1 MATESYIIP
10 VYVKTLSGEIIQLS
24 VDRYLRRQGVH
35 DALCRAYPDE
45 FPYDL
50 THVTAIDTESEI
62 KGDPF
67 LEAEMTFLVVVEKDT
82 LCRLTSVETRPLVRH
97 WTFTTSA
104 DRVYHI
110 YRVIHRMDC
119 GYVQG
124 MVTSLN
130 GPFSVTPYAYYAMSE
145 DEPLSE
151 EDLQTAYFYHKRVS
165 ELFYNLLLDSDSD
178 PSQITFHDAY
188 AMQLIVNQYEKD
200 IGNVRLPTQSFTG
213 RVIFSFC
220 ECGHLHNAVH
230 GYLHDIT
237 HHHKTTAHVIGH
249 PSNRAFIARAKAYAE
264 KLTCVQ

>member
-1 MATESYIIP
+1 MATESYMIP
-10 VYVKTLSGEIIQLS
+10 VYVKTLSGEMIQLS

-50 THVTAIDTESEI
+50 THVTAAETESEI

-67 LEAEMTFLVVVEKDT
+67 LEAEMTFLAVVEKDT

-110 YRVIHRMDC
+110 YRVIHQMDRS
-119 GYVQG
+119 YVRG

-145 DEPLSE
+145 GEPLSE
-151 EDLQTAYFYHKRVS
+151 EALQTAYFYHKRVS
-165 ELFYNLLLDSDSD
+165 ELFYKLLLDSDSAR
-178 PSQITFHDAY
+178 ITFHDVY
-188 AMQLIVNQYEKD
+188 AMELIVNQYEKD

-220 ECGHLHNAVH
+220 ECGHVHNAVH
-230 GYLHDIT
+230 GHPDTIQ
-237 HHHKTTAHVIGH
+237 HRKTSPHLIGH
-249 PSNRAFIARAKAYAE
+249 TSNLAFMARAKAYAE

>member
-1 MATESYIIP
+1 MATESYMIP

-50 THVTAIDTESEI
+50 THVTAIETESEI

-67 LEAEMTFLVVVEKDT
+67 LEAEMTFLAVVEKDT

-110 YRVIHRMDC
+110 YRVIHRMDR
-119 GYVQG
+119 GYVRG

-145 DEPLSE
+145 GEPLSE
-151 EDLQTAYFYHKRVS
+151 EALQTAYFYHNRIPQ
-165 ELFYNLLLDSDSD
+165 LFYKLLLDSDSA
-178 PSQITFHDAY
+178 PARVTCHDVY
-188 AMQLIVNQYEKD
+188 AMELIVNQYEKD

-230 GYLHDIT
+230 GYQSDIMHHRETST
-237 HHHKTTAHVIGH
+237 HLIGH
-249 PSNRAFIARAKAYAE
+249 TSNLTFMARAKAYAE
-264 KLTCVQ
+264 TLTCVQ